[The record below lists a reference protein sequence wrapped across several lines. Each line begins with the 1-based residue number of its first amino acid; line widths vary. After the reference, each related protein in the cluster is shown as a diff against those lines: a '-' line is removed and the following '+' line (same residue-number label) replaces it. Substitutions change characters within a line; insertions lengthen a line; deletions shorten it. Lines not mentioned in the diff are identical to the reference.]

1 MKSIVA
7 IAVASLVSVVTA
19 SSLSAQ
25 EMGDADWRDQIVIA
39 DSRVPPPWM
48 SRVYEFANAEL
59 QHPSWGVRHSQRN
72 LNWALRLA
80 AAEGLEVDVDVL
92 QAAAF
97 LHDWGGLEPYQVEGV
112 PHQVRSVELAEPFLR
127 EAGFPMEKWPAVRD
141 AILGHVPDGQPTTP
155 EGIVLH
161 DADLL
166 DFMGA
171 EGVARFFGA
180 PSEEPNLDQGVSY
193 IENFGLTLGD
203 RLLTN
208 EARRLAEPRLAYM
221 RGFLD
226 QLRNELRGMEP

>member
-1 MKSIVA
+1 MKRAALILASCLVGLVSA
-7 IAVASLVSVVTA
+7 ESARAQAVAPHEDVIVTDDRISPWRLAVAELA
-19 SSLSAQ
+19 S
-25 EMGDADWRDQIVIA
+25 DH
-39 DSRVPPPWM
+39 
-48 SRVYEFANAEL
+48 L
-59 QHPSWGVRHSQRN
+59 QHPSWGERHSLRN
-72 LNWALRLA
+72 YVLA
-80 AAEGLEVDVDVL
+80 TQLAEAEGLAIDEDVL
-92 QAAAF
+92 WAAAF
-97 LHDWGGLEPYQVEGV
+97 LHDWGALEPYEVEGT

-141 AILGHVPDGQPTTP
+141 AILGHVPSGQPTTP

-193 IENFGLTLGD
+193 IEDFGLTLGD
-203 RLLTN
+203 RLLTD

-221 RGFLD
+221 RGFLE
-226 QLRNELRGMEP
+226 QLRSELPPGTQP